1 MNKTEKPMFEISE
14 EKLKNPSNLFSNPPP
29 KNEENEEKVEEKKE
43 ESKPMEKLFGNIGK
57 TNSILF
63 GKKKETQPS
72 KEEEKSQDDK
82 NLDFYTI
89 GGEKVIRHFRGAQK
103 RSSF

>member
-29 KNEENEEKVEEKKE
+29 KTEEKKEKEEEKKE
-43 ESKPMEKLFGNIGK
+43 ESKPIEKPVSLFGNIGK

-63 GKKKETQPS
+63 GKKKVT
-72 KEEEKSQDDK
+72 
-82 NLDFYTI
+82 
-89 GGEKVIRHFRGAQK
+89 
-103 RSSF
+103 